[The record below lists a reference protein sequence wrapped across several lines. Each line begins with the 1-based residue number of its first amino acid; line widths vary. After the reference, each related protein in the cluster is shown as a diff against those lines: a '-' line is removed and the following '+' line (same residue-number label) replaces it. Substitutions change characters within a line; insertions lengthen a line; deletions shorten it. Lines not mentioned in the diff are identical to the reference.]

1 MPQKRS
7 ETGPFQVEVT
17 KSGLRGLGLNV
28 HMDSNFATI
37 AVKNLASRSPLAKD
51 GNLRYYISII

>member
-37 AVKNLASRSPLAKD
+37 AVKSLASRSPLAKD
-51 GNLRYYISII
+51 GNLRY